1 MPVVIRCRAI
11 LSSHCILTQNQ
22 CIKISHD
29 FYKLISSYA
38 GQEIVKEPLPLLIPV
53 NKSGTF
59 SCKALCFGFQCSG
72 FWVIDGVQPHG
83 AVNEHGMRSHFY
95 HSNDEYTLT
104 LTVNASEAMNNT
116 SIKCRYE
123 NLSGRGFHII
133 DSDTVYLYVI
143 SSKENLILSVH

>member
-1 MPVVIRCRAI
+1 M
-11 LSSHCILTQNQ
+11 
-22 CIKISHD
+22 
-29 FYKLISSYA
+29 
-38 GQEIVKEPLPLLIPV
+38 

-59 SCKALCFGFQCSG
+59 SCKALCVGFQCNA
-72 FWVIDGVQPHG
+72 FWVIGGVQHG
-83 AVNEHGMRSHFY
+83 VVNEHGMRSHFD
-95 HSNDEYTLT
+95 HSNDKYTLT

-143 SSKENLILSVH
+143 SSKENLILSVY